1 MKFKIYMTR
10 NYLSGSIKKALAII
24 ECVAKSS
31 KPLKSSEVAYLTK
44 LERATAFRILTYLTS
59 LGYLFKDVTNNLYSL
74 GHKIF
79 EFGDKSDFLKTL
91 TSYSIEHIRD
101 LSRETQLITY
111 LAVLEGPHIVY
122 CDRVEPSGESA
133 PRSFRMRQDAHS
145 TALGKAML
153 AYKSFDELKE
163 IYKTYT
169 LHKHTENTIPSLDKL
184 YIQLRKIRKDGYST
198 NEAETFNYV
207 YGVGAPILDR
217 QQRAIAAIS
226 LSGTKSTINV
236 KNTPKLAE
244 RTILTATLIANVI
257 SKG

>member
-1 MKFKIYMTR
+1 MTR
-10 NYLSGSIKKALAII
+10 NYLSGSVKKALAII
-24 ECVAKSS
+24 ECVGKSP
-31 KPLKSSEVAYLTK
+31 KPLKSSEVANLTQ

-59 LGYLFKDVTNNLYSL
+59 LGYLFKDVTNNLSSL

-101 LSRETQLITY
+101 LSKDTQLITY

-169 LHKHTENTIPSLDKL
+169 LHKHTENTITSLDKL

-207 YGVGAPILDR
+207 YGVGAPILDK
-217 QQRAIAAIS
+217 QNRAIAAIS

-244 RTILTATLIANVI
+244 RTILTATLIANEI

>member
-1 MKFKIYMTR
+1 MTR

-24 ECVAKSS
+24 ECVGKSPR
-31 KPLKSSEVAYLTK
+31 PLKSSEVANLTQ

-91 TSYSIEHIRD
+91 TSYSIDHIRD

-122 CDRVEPSGESA
+122 CDKVGPSGETV
-133 PRSFRMRQDAHS
+133 PRAFRMRLDAHS
-145 TALGKAML
+145 CALGKAML
-153 AYKSFDELKE
+153 AYKSFEELKE
-163 IYKTYT
+163 IYKSYT
-169 LHKHTENTIPSLDKL
+169 LHKHTENTITSLEKL
-184 YIQLRKIRKDGYST
+184 YMQLRKVRSNGYST

-207 YGVGAPILDR
+207 YGVGAPILDK
-217 QQRAIAAIS
+217 QNRAIAAIS
-226 LSGTKSTINV
+226 LSGTKSTINI
-236 KNTPKLAE
+236 KTIPILAE
-244 RTILTATLIANVI
+244 KITKTSERISLII
-257 SKG
+257 SDN

>member
-1 MKFKIYMTR
+1 MTR
-10 NYLSGSIKKALAII
+10 NYLSGSIRKALAII
-24 ECVAKSS
+24 ECVGKSPR
-31 KPLKSSEVAYLTK
+31 PLKSSEVANLTK

-91 TSYSIEHIRD
+91 TSYSIDHIRD

-122 CDRVEPSGESA
+122 CDKVGPSGESA

-153 AYKSFDELKE
+153 AYKSFEELKE

-169 LHKHTENTIPSLDKL
+169 LHQHTENTIPSLEKL
-184 YIQLRKIRKDGYST
+184 YMELRKVRTNGYST

-207 YGVGAPILDR
+207 YGVGAPILDK
-217 QQRAIAAIS
+217 QNRAIAAIS
-226 LSGTKSTINV
+226 LSGTKSTINI
-236 KNTPKLAE
+236 KTIPDLAE
-244 RTILTATLIANVI
+244 KITKTSKNI
-257 SKG
+257 SLKISDN

>member
-1 MKFKIYMTR
+1 MTR
-10 NYLSGSIKKALAII
+10 NYLSGSIRKALAII
-24 ECVAKSS
+24 ECVGKSTR
-31 KPLKSSEVAYLTK
+31 PLKSSEVASLTK

-91 TSYSIEHIRD
+91 TSYSIDHIRD

-122 CDRVEPSGESA
+122 CDKVGPSGETA

-153 AYKSFDELKE
+153 AYKSFEELKE
-163 IYKTYT
+163 IYKSYS
-169 LHKHTENTIPSLDKL
+169 LHKHTENTITSLEKL
-184 YIQLRKIRKDGYST
+184 YTELRKVRTKGYSS

-207 YGVGAPILDR
+207 YGIGAPILD
-217 QQRAIAAIS
+217 QQNRAIAAIS
-226 LSGTKSTINV
+226 LSGTKSTINI
-236 KNTPKLAE
+236 KTIPILAE
-244 RTILTATLIANVI
+244 KITKTSKKI
-257 SKG
+257 SLKISDN

>member
-1 MKFKIYMTR
+1 MTR

-24 ECVAKSS
+24 ECVGKSPR
-31 KPLKSSEVAYLTK
+31 PLKSSEVANLTQ

-91 TSYSIEHIRD
+91 ISYSIDHIRD

-122 CDRVEPSGESA
+122 CDKVGPSGETV
-133 PRSFRMRQDAHS
+133 PRAFRMRQDAHS

-153 AYKSFDELKE
+153 AYKSFEELKE

-169 LHKHTENTIPSLDKL
+169 LHQHTENTVPSLDKL
-184 YIQLRKIRKDGYST
+184 YTQLRKVRKEGYST

-207 YGVGAPILDR
+207 YGVGAPILDKHN
-217 QQRAIAAIS
+217 RAIAAIS

-244 RTILTATLIANVI
+244 RTILTAKLIANEI

>member
-1 MKFKIYMTR
+1 MTR

-24 ECVAKSS
+24 ECVAKSP
-31 KPLKSSEVAYLTK
+31 KPLKSSEVANLTQ

-91 TSYSIEHIRD
+91 TSYSIEYIRD

-153 AYKSFDELKE
+153 AYKSFEELKE

-169 LHKHTENTIPSLDKL
+169 LHQHTENTIPSLDRL
-184 YIQLRKIRKDGYST
+184 YVQLRKIRKDGYST

-207 YGVGAPILDR
+207 YGVGAPILD
-217 QQRAIAAIS
+217 QQNRAIAAIS
-226 LSGTKSTINV
+226 LSGTKSTINI
-236 KNTPKLAE
+236 KTIPILAE
-244 RTILTATLIANVI
+244 KITKTSKNI
-257 SKG
+257 SLKISDN

>member
-1 MKFKIYMTR
+1 MTR
-10 NYLSGSIKKALAII
+10 NYFSGSIKKALAII
-24 ECVAKSS
+24 ECVGKSP

-91 TSYSIEHIRD
+91 TSYSIEHIRN

-122 CDRVEPSGESA
+122 CDKVGPSGESA

-153 AYKSFDELKE
+153 AYKSFEELKE

-169 LHKHTENTIPSLDKL
+169 LHQHTENTIPSLEKL
-184 YIQLRKIRKDGYST
+184 YMELRKVRTNGYST
-198 NEAETFNYV
+198 NDAETFHYV
-207 YGVGAPILDR
+207 YGIGAPILDE
-217 QQRAIAAIS
+217 QNRAIAAIS
-226 LSGTKSTINV
+226 LSGTKSTINI
-236 KNTPKLAE
+236 KTIPDLAE
-244 RTILTATLIANVI
+244 KITKTSKNI
-257 SKG
+257 SLKISDN

>member
-1 MKFKIYMTR
+1 MAR

-24 ECVAKSS
+24 ECVGKSTR
-31 KPLKSSEVAYLTK
+31 PLKSSEVASLTK

-91 TSYSIEHIRD
+91 TSYSIDHIRD

-153 AYKSFDELKE
+153 AYKSFEELKE

-169 LHKHTENTIPSLDKL
+169 LHQHTENTIPSLEKL
-184 YIQLRKIRKDGYST
+184 YMELRKVRTNGYST

-207 YGVGAPILDR
+207 YGVGAPILDK
-217 QQRAIAAIS
+217 QNRAIAAIS
-226 LSGTKSTINV
+226 LSGTKSTINIKTIPV
-236 KNTPKLAE
+236 LAE
-244 RTILTATLIANVI
+244 KITKTSKNI
-257 SKG
+257 SLKISDN

>member
-1 MKFKIYMTR
+1 MTR

-24 ECVAKSS
+24 ECVGKSPR
-31 KPLKSSEVAYLTK
+31 PLKSSEVANLTQ

-59 LGYLFKDVTNNLYSL
+59 LGYLFKDITNNLYSL

-91 TSYSIEHIRD
+91 TSYSIDHIRD

-145 TALGKAML
+145 SALGKAML
-153 AYKSFDELKE
+153 AYKSFEELKE
-163 IYKTYT
+163 IYKSYT
-169 LHKHTENTIPSLDKL
+169 LHKHTENTITSLEKL
-184 YIQLRKIRKDGYST
+184 YMQLRKVRSNGYST

-207 YGVGAPILDR
+207 YGVGAPILDK
-217 QQRAIAAIS
+217 QNRAIAAIS
-226 LSGTKSTINV
+226 LSGTKSTINI
-236 KNTPKLAE
+236 KTIPILAE
-244 RTILTATLIANVI
+244 KITKTSERISLII
-257 SKG
+257 SDN

>member
-1 MKFKIYMTR
+1 MTR

-24 ECVAKSS
+24 ECVGKSP
-31 KPLKSSEVAYLTK
+31 KPLKSSEVANLTK
-44 LERATAFRILTYLTS
+44 LERATAFRILIYLTS

-91 TSYSIEHIRD
+91 TSYSIEHIRN

-153 AYKSFDELKE
+153 AYKSFEELKE

-207 YGVGAPILDR
+207 YGVGAPILDKHN
-217 QQRAIAAIS
+217 RAIAAIS
-226 LSGTKSTINV
+226 LSGTKSTIYV

-244 RTILTATLIANVI
+244 RTILTAHLIANEI
-257 SKG
+257 SKD